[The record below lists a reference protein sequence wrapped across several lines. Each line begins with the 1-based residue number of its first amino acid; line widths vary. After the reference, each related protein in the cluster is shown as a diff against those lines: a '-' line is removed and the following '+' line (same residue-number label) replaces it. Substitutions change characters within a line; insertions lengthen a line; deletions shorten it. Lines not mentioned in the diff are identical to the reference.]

1 MMKDFKSVLLL
12 ILSVFAISCQSD
24 KDSGNTKLP
33 DSELTVESVSDTY
46 WTYIS
51 LDRNEVVGTSPLD
64 FPESDEE
71 WRQRSDWD
79 IAVCGDM
86 LRTNSGTSGIGD
98 GGIVRIDDASYESI
112 GEGSIPELDTDR
124 LQTPSAGRK

>member
-1 MMKDFKSVLLL
+1 MMKGLKSAFLL
-12 ILSVFAISCQSD
+12 IFSFFVISCQSD
-24 KDSGNTKLP
+24 KSSENTKLP
-33 DSELTVESVSDTY
+33 DSQLTVESVSDTC

-64 FPESDEE
+64 SPESDEE

-79 IAVCGDM
+79 IAICGDM

-98 GGIVRIDDASYESI
+98 GGIVRIDDAIYESLD
-112 GEGSIPELDTDR
+112 EESFPPLDTDR
-124 LQTPSAGRK
+124 PQTPSAERK

>member
-1 MMKDFKSVLLL
+1 MTKVFKSVLLL

-24 KDSGNTKLP
+24 KDSENTKLP
-33 DSELTVESVSDTY
+33 DSELTVESVSDTC

-64 FPESDEE
+64 SPESDEE

-79 IAVCGDM
+79 IAICGDM
-86 LRTNSGTSGIGD
+86 LRTNSGASGIGD
-98 GGIVRIDDASYESI
+98 GGVVRIDDATYESLD
-112 GEGSIPELDTDR
+112 ERSIPPLDTDR
-124 LQTPSAGRK
+124 PQTPSAERR